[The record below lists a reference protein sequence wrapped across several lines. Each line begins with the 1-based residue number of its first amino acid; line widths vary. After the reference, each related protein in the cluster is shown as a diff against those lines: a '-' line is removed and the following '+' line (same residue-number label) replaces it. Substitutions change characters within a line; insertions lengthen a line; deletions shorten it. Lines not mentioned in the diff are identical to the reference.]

1 MFDRQKLL
9 QEPYQVSHFLWGP
22 LQTVPG
28 RLHLQQSRSHDHP
41 EIKIILLAFSSKSKV
56 MIKVSYW

>member
-1 MFDRQKLL
+1 MFDRRKLL
-9 QEPYQVSHFLWGP
+9 QEPYQASHFLWGP

-41 EIKIILLAFSSKSKV
+41 EIKIIL
-56 MIKVSYW
+56 